1 MELSNIIYCYLHMEG
16 KLVKGGDVSVEY
28 KGGKREGLAI
38 DRSMTYQDFIAKACE
53 KMKIEEGVATF
64 SYTLEFDLFVL
75 QPMRIDED
83 FMNMVD
89 FINHFV
95 CVCVY
100 IYIYIYIYRS
110 HI

>member
-1 MELSNIIYCYLHMEG
+1 MN
-16 KLVKGGDVSVEY
+16 
-28 KGGKREGLAI
+28 
-38 DRSMTYQDFIAKACE
+38 
-53 KMKIEEGVATF
+53 IEERVATF
-64 SYTLEFDLFVL
+64 SYMLEFDLFSL